1 MKPCQAVT
9 VLRSGKEIEKP
20 TPPAHVPIAEEV
32 EDEEEEQQIDTT
44 VEEIIEDKVADIEK
58 AKQPPTART
67 KEYEPPVP
75 FPQALE
81 PPSKERYQSDIR
93 EIFKQVK
100 INIPLLEAINQ
111 IPAYA
116 KFLKDKDTTIAL
128 VLKLVKLA
136 KRLLI

>member
-1 MKPCQAVT
+1 MRK
-9 VLRSGKEIEKP
+9 RSK
-20 TPPAHVPIAEEV
+20 
-32 EDEEEEQQIDTT
+32 QIDTT

-93 EIFKQVK
+93 ENFQTG
-100 INIPLLEAINQ
+100 
-111 IPAYA
+111 
-116 KFLKDKDTTIAL
+116 KDKYSPS
-128 VLKLVKLA
+128 
-136 KRLLI
+136 